1 MKMKTDKKQKI
12 QSKIA
17 RPYFWTMITL
27 AVVIII
33 SFNLAMRLTM
43 NRMAQDEIKESR
55 ELLKVLLRDELKSLN
70 EDTSASALSTKA
82 RELATAMNKSL
93 RMSTLTTDTEIL
105 LLNQNSGI
113 IIPKVTAVSAHA
125 TQVATVVSDKIKA
138 GDKEGTFQLRMNQS
152 RYLVSFEKYNETKAF
167 SKAQYLVLI
176 ASQDQMTLLTRRI
189 NFILVGIIIASVTI
203 GLLVSRKIAS
213 QLTKP
218 IQQVSKYAENLSK
231 GDFSPFN
238 KETNTEELHS
248 LTVALNQMAES
259 LKKKEQTKIDFL
271 QNFSHDLRTPLMSI
285 QGYAEGITTGVF
297 TDPIKPA
304 HVIASESIRLK
315 HLVDQLITLSRLDSP
330 EQLPTKSSI
339 GLYAFLNLLIERY
352 EGLATKDS
360 KTISLQSP
368 RGVTLYTDEELLD
381 KILSNLISNALRY
394 AKSKVT
400 IVITESSEGI
410 FIVVTDDGDGI
421 PSEILPKLFNRFAKG
436 EDGHFG
442 IGLAIAEVASLKIGA
457 KLTAKNTESGA
468 SFTLQLPQ
476 QTHQKD

>member
-1 MKMKTDKKQKI
+1 MKMKTDKKKKI
-12 QSKIA
+12 QSKIV

-27 AVVIII
+27 AFVIII
-33 SFNLAMRLTM
+33 SFNLVMRFTM

-55 ELLKVLLRDELKSLN
+55 ETLKVLLRDELKTLN
-70 EDTSASALSTKA
+70 DDPSEAALSTKT
-82 RELATAMNKSL
+82 RELAAALNKSL
-93 RMSTLTTDTEIL
+93 RMSALTTDTEIL
-105 LLNQNSGI
+105 LLNQNGGI
-113 IIPKVTAVSAHA
+113 LIPKVATVSDHA
-125 TQVATVVSDKIKA
+125 TRASAVVSDKIQA

-152 RYLVSFEKYNETKAF
+152 RFLVSFEKYNETKTFA
-167 SKAQYLVLI
+167 KAQYLVLI
-176 ASQDQMTLLTRRI
+176 ASQDQMALLTRRI
-189 NFILVGIIIASVTI
+189 NFILIGILLVCVSI

-218 IQQVSKYAENLSK
+218 IQKVSRYAENLSK

-238 KETNTEELHS
+238 QETNTEELHN
-248 LTVALNQMAES
+248 LTIALNQMAES

-304 HVIASESIRLK
+304 QVIASESIRLK
-315 HLVDQLITLSRLDSP
+315 HLVDQLITLSRLDAP

-360 KTISLQSP
+360 KTITLQSP
-368 RGVTLYTDEELLD
+368 KGLTLNTDEELLD

-394 AKSKVT
+394 AKSNVT
-400 IVITESSEGI
+400 ISTAESTEGI
-410 FIVVTDDGDGI
+410 FIDVTDDGAGV
-421 PSEILPKLFNRFAKG
+421 PSEILPKLFNRFTKG

-442 IGLAIAEVASLKIGA
+442 LGLAIAEVASQKIGA
-457 KLTAKNTESGA
+457 KLTAKNTEKGA
-468 SFTLQLPQ
+468 TFTLAFLNQNNR
-476 QTHQKD
+476 